1 MGEVGKTKQKGME
14 LGKVVNK
21 SIEYMVNS
29 VRNNNLLFTEFKQ
42 AMDLC
47 ETMKN
52 KLDLEEGKVLFDEI
66 IHEVANTRL
75 GDDIKRNKKVNESTE
90 SSRGNLKSG
99 QRGGKE
105 IVKKLQ
111 KEKKKITFM
120 EQYIFNKKI

>member
-1 MGEVGKTKQKGME
+1 
-14 LGKVVNK
+14 
-21 SIEYMVNS
+21 MVNS

-66 IHEVANTRL
+66 IHKVANTRL
-75 GDDIKRNKKVNESTE
+75 GDDIKRNKKVNTERGKHESTE